1 MGTLTDLRRASVM
14 TRAGS
19 LTPPVPTRMGGRIV
33 SEAVGMKFWLR
44 SWMLTELS
52 PAEAMTVSNRE
63 AAKPGMVSLTPPDPT
78 PTGGIRVSVGV
89 MTKSRSRL

>member
-1 MGTLTDLRRASVM
+1 VGALTDSRRGSAM

-33 SEAVGMKFWLR
+33 SEAAETKFLLR
-44 SWMLTELS
+44 SWMLGELS

-63 AAKPGMVSLTPPDPT
+63 AAKHRTVSLTPPDPAL
-78 PTGGIRVSVGV
+78 TGGSG
-89 MTKSRSRL
+89 